1 MSLSKLFQW
10 LVLNVDRLVMFLF
23 GFLYMWLG
31 GTPLY
36 YHIFAGSWMW
46 PSEIRW
52 NVTLIF
58 LGLTV
63 SGVAAVKRFYQ

>member
-1 MSLSKLFQW
+1 MKSKLFQW
-10 LVLNVDRLVMFLF
+10 LALNVDRIVMFLF
-23 GFLYMWLG
+23 GSLYMWLG
-31 GTPLY
+31 GAPLY
-36 YHIFAGSWMW
+36 AHITTGMWMW

-63 SGVAAVKRFYQ
+63 SGVAAVKRFDK

>member
-1 MSLSKLFQW
+1 
-10 LVLNVDRLVMFLF
+10 MFLF
-23 GFLYMWLG
+23 GCLYMWLG
-31 GTPLY
+31 STPLY

-63 SGVAAVKRFYQ
+63 SGVAAVKRFDQ